1 MLLGEYTLYMGKQ
14 YEVLDYDKERGLVEL
29 KSDDS
34 EIKNIIVK
42 RSDVGEIYYI
52 QTNCF
57 YKGYKFQ
64 VISEKDDSILIYTSN
79 NEVGAK
85 LNMEFIERSV
95 YHKWVKKSEIDRIVE
110 DKSLMNL

>member
-14 YEVLDYDKERGLVEL
+14 YEVLDYDKESGLVEL

>member
-1 MLLGEYTLYMGKQ
+1 MLLGKYTLYMGKQ
-14 YEVLDYDKERGLVEL
+14 YEVLDYDKESGLVEL